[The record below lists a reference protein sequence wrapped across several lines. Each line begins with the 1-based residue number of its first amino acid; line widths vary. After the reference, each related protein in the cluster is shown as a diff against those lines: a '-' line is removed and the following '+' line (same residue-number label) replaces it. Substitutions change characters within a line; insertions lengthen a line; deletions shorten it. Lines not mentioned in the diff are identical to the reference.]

1 MNFIDNL
8 YLDCRMIDNTPTYL
22 THSVGKDFL
31 FIDSLRKK
39 EGKAL
44 GFIPKAVYESVLE
57 RRRVADR
64 DRWKYSEIIMTIDNN
79 DRTGFC
85 YFTYAKQDVHIQ
97 QIVIQN
103 DARRFHRALMMI
115 DYVEKRAKELGKTS
129 VTARVAV
136 DLESNMFWNGCGY
149 NVVATTTSSW
159 LNQKESKSKRQLHY
173 YVKDI
178 NSLFG
183 NDF

>member
-1 MNFIDNL
+1 
-8 YLDCRMIDNTPTYL
+8 
-22 THSVGKDFL
+22 
-31 FIDSLRKK
+31 
-39 EGKAL
+39 
-44 GFIPKAVYESVLE
+44 
-57 RRRVADR
+57 
-64 DRWKYSEIIMTIDNN
+64 MTIDNG

-103 DARRFHRALMMI
+103 DARRFHRALMML

-129 VTARVAV
+129 VTARVAI

-149 NVVATTTSSW
+149 NVIATTTSSW

-173 YVKDI
+173 YVKYI

-183 NDF
+183 NGG

>member
-1 MNFIDNL
+1 
-8 YLDCRMIDNTPTYL
+8 
-22 THSVGKDFL
+22 
-31 FIDSLRKK
+31 
-39 EGKAL
+39 
-44 GFIPKAVYESVLE
+44 
-57 RRRVADR
+57 
-64 DRWKYSEIIMTIDNN
+64 
-79 DRTGFC
+79 
-85 YFTYAKQDVHIQ
+85 
-97 QIVIQN
+97 
-103 DARRFHRALMMI
+103 MML

-183 NDF
+183 K